1 MDYTVEDLKIW
12 NEKIEKKVEESGLD
26 FYPQEFEMIG
36 FNDMIGYESY
46 VGMPSR
52 YPHWSFG
59 KSYEKNK
66 MLYSLNL
73 TGLPYEMVIN
83 SDPCLAYLMKDN
95 TVLLQILT
103 MAHVYGHNDFF
114 KNNRLFKQGTKAK
127 YTLEMFNLNSKII
140 REYIDD
146 PSIGYEK
153 VERILD
159 AAHAIKY
166 QVGRTIGVKEL
177 SDNEIKESIIKDYE
191 SKKENRSFLDS
202 YEEIKLPNLDK
213 IPLEPVDDIMGFIIE
228 YGSLKEWEKTILSI
242 VKREAEYFLPQI
254 ETKIM
259 NEGWASYTHY
269 NILKQLD
276 LPQELYLE
284 FIKRHNDVIAPAIG
298 GLNPYYIGFK
308 MFEDIE
314 KKYGKEK
321 IFEVRAI
328 ERDSSFLRRYLTQE
342 LCEELNLFEY
352 NQRTFDTIIEE
363 ISDEDGWKTIRDTLS
378 YTCGMGG
385 IPYVRIIDLNKNDR
399 TLTLENVYDGRTL
412 DLSYAKATLQYIQ
425 ELWGYDV
432 KLITKG
438 SDKQSVVMLC
448 NSEKQINIL

>member
-12 NEKIEKKVEESGLD
+12 NEKIEKKVEEYGLD

-213 IPLEPVDDIMGFIIE
+213 IQLEPVDDIMGFIIE